1 MLCSMFRML
10 HSIFLMLHDMIRRLR
25 GMIRM
30 LPSMFRTLVD
40 MIRILR
46 GMIRMLLGMIRMLHD
61 MIRMLRNMIRML
73 HSLRVLPNSTSGK
86 QFVWASWA
94 RRARALDEAEWWYSS
109 DDEDGDDLRARRRWR
124 EVVPLKSFFNSWRSA
139 MRTTVLTVLL
149 PENLHTYF
157 ELSAQAWTLYKGP

>member
-10 HSIFLMLHDMIRRLR
+10 HSMFRMLHDMIRRLR

-46 GMIRMLLGMIRMLHD
+46 GMIRMLLGMIRML
-61 MIRMLRNMIRML
+61 RNMIRML
-73 HSLRVLPNSTSGK
+73 HSLRVLPNSMSGK

-94 RRARALDEAEWWYSS
+94 RRASALDEAEWWYSS

-124 EVVPLKSFFNSWRSA
+124 EVVPLKSFFNSWRSTTC
-139 MRTTVLTVLL
+139 TTVLTVPL

-157 ELSAQAWTLYKGP
+157 ERSVQAWTLYKAP